1 MSDRRVWDRLHEI
14 SESSDEES
22 LDYENVHAERGK
34 EEEEEEEEE
43 ERSMHNDESHV
54 GSELSIQGEELSLE
68 GDLDETILD
77 DTELELASLFGID
90 QSQMPSFEGLLD

>member
-1 MSDRRVWDRLHEI
+1 VSDRRVWDRLHEI

-22 LDYENVHAERGK
+22 LDDENVHAERGK
-34 EEEEEEEEE
+34 EEEEEEEE

-90 QSQMPSFEGLLD
+90 QSRMPSFEGLLD